1 MTDTAGLA
9 QALRRAGV
17 AEVDEAPRRRAE
29 YSSDASNYRVIPAL
43 VAFPRSV
50 DEVAAVIATCR
61 DAGAA
66 LTCRG
71 AGTSVAGNAIGPGV
85 VLDFSRHLNRVR
97 SIDPDARTAVVEP
110 GVVLDDLSAAAAAHG
125 LRFGPDPSTHSRATI
140 GGTLGNNACGARALR
155 YGRAADNVTALDVLT
170 ADGTRV
176 TAGSLSAAPGFLRDP
191 LERLVTANLGVIR
204 TACGRFSRQGSG
216 YLLDALLPENG
227 GDLAR
232 FLCGTEGTLAVTV
245 GATVRL
251 VRQPGATALA
261 VLGYPD
267 LPAAADA
274 VPSLPRAHLVA
285 LEGMD
290 SHLVDVL
297 RARGGSGLPGLP
309 AGGGWLFAE
318 VAGETV
324 AEAVERAE
332 KLRAAADCADAAVFT
347 GQAAAAMWRARE
359 DGAGLGSRTPA
370 GKPAWPGWEDAA
382 VPPEHMGAYL
392 REFRGL
398 LDEFGLD
405 GLLFGHLGDGCVHVR
420 IDFPLRE
427 RPAQFRDFVEN
438 AAVLVASFGGSMSG
452 EHGDGRARSALLPAM
467 YPPAVLGLFR
477 DVKRVFDPGNVLNPG
492 VIVDPAPPDADLRLP
507 LVRAAPGSAALALR
521 HDAGDLAEAVHRCV
535 GIGRCR
541 VQSPGTSVMCPSYLA
556 TRDER
561 NSTRGRARVLQ
572 EAANGTLI
580 GGFAA
585 PEVADSLDLCLS
597 CKGCSRDCPAGV
609 DMAAYKAEV
618 LHRRYR
624 RRLRPAAHY
633 ALGWLPR
640 WSRVAARV
648 PRLAN
653 WLLTMPGV
661 AGPAKRLAG
670 VDPRRRL
677 PEFAPQTFSAWLVAR
692 ARHPAVGEAV
702 RAGEPAQAGGGRS
715 TGRRVLLWVDTFTD
729 RFSPEVGMAAVRVLE
744 AAGYRVETAR
754 QDGACC
760 GLTWLSTGQL
770 DGARRQLRRSL
781 DALAD
786 ALREGLPVVVLEPS
800 CAAVFR
806 SDARELLPGDPR
818 AAAAAT
824 AVRTLAELLTSTQG
838 WRPPDLSGVRGVAQP
853 HCHQHAV
860 LGWEADERLLTQA
873 GADIDRVGGCCGLAG
888 NWGVEKG
895 HYELSAAIAGTSLL
909 PALRGRAPDDAVLA
923 DGFSC
928 RTQISELGGVRAR
941 HLAEVLA
948 ERLT

>member
-1 MTDTAGLA
+1 LTNAAGLA
-9 QALRRAGV
+9 QALRQAGV
-17 AEVDEAPRRRAE
+17 AEVDATLRRRAE
-29 YSSDASNYRVIPAL
+29 FSSDASNYRVVPAL
-43 VAFPRSV
+43 VAFPRSA
-50 DEVAAVIATCR
+50 DEVAAVIATCK
-61 DAGAA
+61 DEGAA

-71 AGTSVAGNAIGPGV
+71 GGTSIAGNAIGPGV

-97 SIDPDARTAVVEP
+97 SIDPETRTAVVEP
-110 GVVLDDLSAAAAAHG
+110 GVVLDDLSAAAGRHG
-125 LRFGPDPSTHSRATI
+125 LRFGPDPSTHARATI
-140 GGTLGNNACGARALR
+140 GGTIANNACGARALR
-155 YGRAADNVTALDVLT
+155 YGRAADNVAALDVLT

-176 TAGSLSAAPGFLRDP
+176 AAGSLSAAPGFLREP
-191 LERLVTANLGVIR
+191 LERLVSANLAAIR
-204 TACGRFSRQGSG
+204 TACGQFARQGSG

-227 GDLAR
+227 ADLAR

-251 VRQPGATALA
+251 VRQPAATALA

-274 VPSLPRAHLVA
+274 VPSLPRTHLVA

-297 RARGGSGLPGLP
+297 RARDGRGLPGLP

-318 VAGETV
+318 MAGDTL
-324 AEAVERAE
+324 AEAVDRAE
-332 KLRAAADCADAAVFT
+332 KLRSAAGCADSAVLT

-359 DGAGLGSRTPA
+359 DGAGLGSRTPS
-370 GKPAWPGWEDAA
+370 GNPAWPGWEDAA
-382 VPPEHMGAYL
+382 VPPERMGEYL
-392 REFRGL
+392 REFRRL
-398 LDEFGLD
+398 LGRFGLE
-405 GLLFGHLGDGCVHVR
+405 GLLFGHLGDGCVHIR

-427 RPAQFRDFVEN
+427 RPAEFRAFVEE
-438 AAVLVASFGGSMSG
+438 AATLVAAFGGSMSG

-467 YPPAVLGLFR
+467 YPPEILDLFR
-477 DVKRVFDPGNVLNPG
+477 AVKHVFDPGNRLNPG
-492 VIVDPAPPDADLRLP
+492 IIVDPAPPDTDLRLP
-507 LVRAAPGSAALALR
+507 LVPAAPGSTTLALL
-521 HDAGDLAEAVHRCV
+521 HDRGDLGAAAHRCV

-541 VQSPGTSVMCPSYLA
+541 VTTPGSGVMCPSYLA

-561 NSTRGRARVLQ
+561 DSTRGRARVLQ
-572 EAANGTLI
+572 EAASGKLI
-580 GGFAA
+580 GGFTA

-624 RRLRPAAHY
+624 GRLRPASHY
-633 ALGWLPR
+633 SLGWLPR
-640 WSRVAARV
+640 WSRAAARV

-653 WLLTMPGV
+653 GLLNLPGL
-661 AGPAKRLAG
+661 AGLAKRLAG

-677 PEFAPQTFSAWLVAR
+677 PEFARQTFSAWLAAR
-692 ARHPAVGEAV
+692 PAPRPTAPGDAH
-702 RAGEPAQAGGGRS
+702 GG
-715 TGRRVLLWVDTFTD
+715 RVLLWVDTFTD
-729 RFSPEVGMAAVRVLE
+729 RFSPEVGRAAVRVLE

-770 DGARRQLRRSL
+770 DGARRQLDRSL
-781 DALAD
+781 TALAD
-786 ALREGLPVVVLEPS
+786 AVNAGLPVVVLEPS

-806 SDARELLPGDPR
+806 SDALELLPGDPR
-818 AAAAAT
+818 AQAT
-824 AVRTLAELLTSTQG
+824 ANSVHTLAELLSLTPG
-838 WRPPDLSGVRGVAQP
+838 WQPPDLSDVRGVAQP

-860 LGWEADERLLTQA
+860 LGWEADERLLA
-873 GADIDRVGGCCGLAG
+873 DGGAVITRVGGCCGLAG
-888 NWGVEKG
+888 NWGAEKG
-895 HYELSAAIAGTSLL
+895 HYDLSAAIAGNSLL
-909 PALRGRAPDDAVLA
+909 PALRDRAPDDAVLA

-941 HLAEVLA
+941 HLAELLA
-948 ERLT
+948 ERLG